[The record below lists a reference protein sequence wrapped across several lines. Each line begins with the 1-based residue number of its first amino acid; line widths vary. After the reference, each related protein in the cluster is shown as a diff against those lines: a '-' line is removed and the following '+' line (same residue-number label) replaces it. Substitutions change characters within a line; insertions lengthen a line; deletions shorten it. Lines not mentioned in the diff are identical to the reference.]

1 MRSRP
6 ALPEAAAVSCA
17 SNLFRVLSR
26 ISKHHQQD
34 NPQSLVC
41 PRVAANVRSSAR
53 QVSPHAHAQLE
64 RNVSLPG
71 AHRSQG
77 TGGYTRSVH
86 QQTHAHRPC
95 GAGPRRA
102 HALVSHP
109 KATPLSQA
117 TSSPPRPC
125 LDPPPWQHP
134 GSTQVCGPHS
144 TGPTGLTPGGP
155 KPWAQSLPLS

>member
-64 RNVSLPG
+64 RNLSLPG
-71 AHRSQG
+71 ANRSQG

-86 QQTHAHRPC
+86 QQTHARRPC

-109 KATPLSQA
+109 KATHCPKQPPLPHA
-117 TSSPPRPC
+117 PAWTHR
-125 LDPPPWQHP
+125 P
-134 GSTQVCGPHS
+134 GSTLGAPRSAAPTQQGPPASPQVVPNPGH
-144 TGPTGLTPGGP
+144 TP
-155 KPWAQSLPLS
+155 SL